1 MITYKAAWLQSLG
14 RPCGVES
21 TMAKLVA
28 SETALQTATNGMR
41 ILAGFGYMMES
52 DMQRYYRDALQ
63 AVVTPI
69 TNEMSKNF
77 IGQNLGL
84 GRSY

>member
-1 MITYKAAWLQSLG
+1 
-14 RPCGVES
+14 
-21 TMAKLVA
+21 
-28 SETALQTATNGMR
+28 MR

>member
-1 MITYKAAWLQSLG
+1 M
-14 RPCGVES
+14 
-21 TMAKLVA
+21 
-28 SETALQTATNGMR
+28 
-41 ILAGFGYMMES
+41 
-52 DMQRYYRDALQ
+52 Q